1 MKFSLA
7 SLFVSIGLS
16 SELSLLVRAADCG
29 DPEAGDAGKTIFE
42 LLCEG
47 QPTGPNDRHLQPDVP
62 PDFFLCMKL
71 EEDGGELF
79 DVRDILNNPD
89 GSMTFWSPTNEAFFN
104 IFENPFNEDELPNIL
119 KYSISNTVYSEPP
132 CGDDDIVTLAANNQ
146 TSATICEINEGA
158 LDAAFQEGDG
168 NTATNLPQYAQ
179 TEPIVACNGVF
190 YRVDN
195 FIFPVNLNPNGCG
208 QPDASPSLLEYMCGE
223 QNQEQFSTA
232 CELFILAG
240 FAPPPGDES
249 PSLLGNLVNTLWA
262 PTNDAFDRLPPGDLA
277 FLRSEEGFDDLSSI
291 LYNHLVSGDYN
302 EDLTINITSLVDR
315 SDLKCGKTFKIGA
328 GFSFDD
334 PDSDEFKTI
343 TIDTVTECESIGGP
357 FLQVGGGNRESGN
370 LPQYLDEGQ
379 PREACNGRLYTI
391 NNVILDGTPTES
403 PTTSPPTKTPTKT
416 PTTPPAPT
424 TNAPTTKSMKTSKS
438 HKKRNRKDQ
447 GDKE

>member
-16 SELSLLVRAADCG
+16 SELSLSVRAADCG
-29 DPEAGDAGKTIFE
+29 DPDAGDAGKTIFE

-47 QPTGPNDRHLQPDVP
+47 QPPGPNDRHLQPDVP
-62 PDFFLCMKL
+62 PDFFLCYKL

-79 DVRDILNNPD
+79 DVRDILNNTD
-89 GSMTFWSPTNEAFFN
+89 GSMTFWSPTSEAFLTGLN
-104 IFENPFNEDELPNIL
+104 FNEDELPNIL

-132 CGDDDIVTLAANNQ
+132 CGDDDIVTLAANSQ
-146 TSATICEINEGA
+146 TSTTTCEINEGV
-158 LDAAFQEGDG
+158 LDAAFQKGDG
-168 NTATNLPQYAQ
+168 NTATNLPKYEQ

-190 YRVDN
+190 YRVDH
-195 FIFPVNLNPNGCG
+195 FIFPVNFNPTGCG

-223 QNQEQFSTA
+223 QSQEQFSTA

-240 FAPPPGDES
+240 FAPPPGEEG
-249 PSLLGNLVNTLWA
+249 PSLLGNGVFTLWA
-262 PTNDAFDRLPPGDLA
+262 PTNDAFDRLQPGDLA
-277 FLRSEEGFDDLSSI
+277 FLRSEEGVDDLRSI
-291 LYNHLVSGDYN
+291 LYNHLKRGDYN
-302 EDLTINITSLVDR
+302 EDTTMNVTSLVDR
-315 SDLKCGKTFKIGA
+315 SGLKCGKTFKIGA
-328 GFSFDD
+328 DSIYD
-334 PDSDEFKTI
+334 PDYKI
-343 TIDTVTECESIGGP
+343 LTIDTVTECESIGGP

-403 PTTSPPTKTPTKT
+403 PTISPPTKT

-424 TNAPTTKSMKTSKS
+424 TNAPTTKSMKKSKS